1 MDKMTQTS
9 WDDTI
14 ANLSKRDEGVRDHF
28 AQLILTLAK
37 CYNLDAPHKAVVLV
51 DTGEAL
57 LTFCAGADEMDMAE
71 MIGQANE
78 MAQALTLRDAPPKEM
93 FN

>member
-1 MDKMTQTS
+1 MDKLTQDS
-9 WDDTI
+9 WDSTI
-14 ANLSKRDEGVRDHF
+14 AALSNSDEGLRDHF
-28 AQLILTLAK
+28 GKLILLMAK
-37 CYNLDAPHKAVVLV
+37 CYNPELPHKAVVII
-51 DTGEAL
+51 DTGESL
-57 LTFCAGADEMDMAE
+57 LTFCAGADEMELAE

>member
-1 MDKMTQTS
+1 MDKVS
-9 WDDTI
+9 KDAWDSTI
-14 ANLSKRDEGVRDHF
+14 DSLGKRDSSVRDHF
-28 AQLILTLAK
+28 AQLIMTLAK

-51 DTGEAL
+51 DTGESL

-78 MAQALTLRDAPPKEM
+78 LAQAILLRDAPPKEM

>member
-37 CYNLDAPHKAVVLV
+37 CYNLEAPHKAVVLV

-57 LTFCAGADEMDMAE
+57 LTFCAGADEMDMAS
-71 MIGQANE
+71 MIGHANE
-78 MAQALTLRDAPPKEM
+78 MAQAMLLRDAPPKEM

>member
-1 MDKMTQTS
+1 MDKLTQDA
-9 WDDTI
+9 WDNTI
-14 ANLSKRDEGVRDHF
+14 DSLGKRDEGVRDHF
-28 AQLILTLAK
+28 AQLIMTLAK

-71 MIGQANE
+71 MIGHAYE
-78 MAQALTLRDAPPKEM
+78 MTQALTMRDAPPKEM

>member
-1 MDKMTQTS
+1 MDKINKEA
-9 WDDTI
+9 WDTTVEH
-14 ANLSKRDEGVRDHF
+14 LSKRDEGVRDHF

-37 CYNLDAPHKAVVLV
+37 CYNLEAPHKAVVLV

-71 MIGQANE
+71 MLGHAND
-78 MAQALTLRDAPPKEM
+78 MAQALTLRNAPPKEM

>member
-1 MDKMTQTS
+1 MDKINKEA
-9 WDDTI
+9 WDTTVEH
-14 ANLSKRDEGVRDHF
+14 LSKRDEGVRDHF
-28 AQLILTLAK
+28 AQLIMSLAK
-37 CYNLDAPHKAVVLV
+37 CYDMDAPHKAVVLV

-78 MAQALTLRDAPPKEM
+78 MAQALAVRNAPPKEM

>member
-1 MDKMTQTS
+1 MDKLTQDA

-14 ANLSKRDEGVRDHF
+14 AGLRKRDEGVRDHF
-28 AQLILTLAK
+28 AQLLLTLAK
-37 CYNLDAPHKAVVLV
+37 CYSLDEPHKAVVLI

-57 LTFCAGADEMDMAE
+57 VTFCAGADAMDAAE
-71 MIGQANE
+71 MLGHAND
-78 MAQALTLRDAPPKEM
+78 MAQAMLLRDAPPKEM

>member
-37 CYNLDAPHKAVVLV
+37 CYNMDAPHKAVVLV

-57 LTFCAGADEMDMAE
+57 LTFCAGADEMDMAS

-78 MAQALTLRDAPPKEM
+78 MAQALTLRNAPPKEM